1 MRKGLIFKKGIII
14 VLAAAVVT
22 SAAPVMGV
30 SGWGVMNAKAEE
42 TTTEKIPEYLLM
54 GSTRLIDN
62 GEFQDDGVSGNDDT
76 IYQGTNWY
84 YDITRNQLVL
94 ENASISGNI
103 TIQNG
108 DLSIMLSGTN
118 TMRSDMVIQSILT
131 ESGIVPTLEINGNNH
146 NGSLSCGSI
155 SVADLGLNNNN
166 LKIIGATL
174 ETSPIECSGSLTIEN
189 SHVVA
194 NEEDHSNVINGD
206 KINIVDSYVEAKA
219 TTERYEGEVIRSNQQ
234 INVSGSQ
241 IVVSRALA
249 CQEPV
254 LSDCDFSN
262 SVITKQWND
271 IETGDDVTKTYVYGK
286 AALKEDLTI
295 ASGESIEF
303 DSSASIANLDKL
315 IVKDGATILIDGAE
329 HKHNTNGN
337 ITYIWQDDKEHT
349 KGVACKDCPIGYV
362 TKETES
368 HNYNSQGF
376 CTECDAYQPAVLTTD
391 KYDIDNDDSKDKVYK
406 IGNAGQLY
414 WFAGLVNG
422 TLSGVEQNVSA
433 NAVLTADIVVN
444 KNVLKSDGTL
454 NEGTF
459 KEWTP
464 ITGSSNSTYSGIFD
478 GQNHTISG
486 LYFNQEDSYDV
497 GLFGRNN
504 GKIANAGILDSY
516 FYGTSK
522 VGGVCGN
529 NYTGTITNCY
539 NTGSVSGLGNLGGVS
554 GYNYTGS
561 ITDCYNI
568 GSVSGNEGNVGG
580 VNGWNK
586 GTITN
591 CYNVGSV
598 SGTEHY
604 VGGVNGYNDGGTIT
618 NCYNTGSSVSGSGYV
633 GGVNGRNQGTITN
646 CYNTSS
652 VSGKE
657 RYVGGV
663 IGRNESNA
671 TITNCYYD
679 STIYTGNAIGANDG
693 TTKKVEG
700 KTTEQFKTG
709 EVAYLLQNGQSEE
722 IWGQTIG
729 TDTYPVLRGAKV
741 YKSITYIGCN
751 DSSDVASVSYS
762 NEKKDVF
769 GKHNFEDGICK
780 YCGEKLAAT
789 VTKGDETIS
798 CVSLPEAIGYA
809 ENMPGSVV
817 TVMEDTNTVLD
828 INNTDSD
835 FTIDI
840 NGHKTDDID
849 VNNGKITI
857 IDSKTGGYVKGELD
871 IKKDSTVT
879 IGDVKISGTIFT
891 NGQLILNGG
900 DIYRIILADETIKL
914 YFNNSDIKI
923 NEGIYLYGAY
933 GEEIIIN
940 AEPHNVIPIV
950 LDEISVQQG
959 AAYAV
964 AGDGIVLKSDWFNVS
979 SKDSIIDLSTS
990 IEDNKLRIGA
1000 LLNYKVYAELDENK
1014 NITYS
1019 GSELKPSVKVY
1030 YNRNYMSSVQ
1040 LKEGSDYNVTYSDN
1054 INAGT
1059 ATAIVTGIGAYSG
1072 TKNVTFTIEPKKISS
1087 PTFDGLKSEYTYTGQ
1102 KVEPEFTLMD
1112 GDTVIPSN
1120 EYEVSYSDNTEVGT
1134 ATITITDATDGNYDI
1149 NCKAEFDI
1157 VKADPVINELPMAD
1171 PISYDPHKTLNEAS
1185 ISGGVVI
1192 GVSGEN
1198 ITGTWSWAD
1207 DSVVPSVDVTDYD
1220 VIFTP
1225 DEQEHYNPVSGTV
1238 QVNVSKADVNVVDLP
1253 VASAITYGDDL
1264 AKAVISGGRVS
1275 FDGIDQVEIPG
1286 TFAWKDESIKPFV
1299 SDSDKT
1305 LYTVVFTP
1313 ADSVNYNTAEIE
1325 ITVNVS
1331 KAAMPN
1337 LLLSVDNTHKTVGSI
1352 ALPGDWTWLDADTST
1367 AIKAGGSVEAT
1378 AVYVGD
1384 DKENYDSTELKIT
1397 IYRAACSEGETVK
1410 YTLKGEKAP
1419 TCTRAGT
1426 GHTECSICGDV
1437 MSTGVYVKELGHK
1450 WNSGRVTRKP
1460 TYTAT
1465 GVKTFTC
1472 TVCKTAKT
1480 ASIAKLATTDISKKT
1495 SKITVSGIE
1504 NKIYNGKVHTQKS
1517 LVVKAGAKTLRLN
1530 KDYTV
1535 TYSKNKAVGKASVI
1549 IRGKN
1554 AYSGKITKTFT
1565 IVKAAKGK
1573 TYTVGK
1579 FRYTITG
1586 AKADGTGTVAIAGT
1600 TYSRSDK
1607 KFASL
1612 TIADTVIIGD
1622 VRFKI
1627 TSVSANAFSRYTA
1640 LKNATIGNNVTSIGS
1655 NAFLSCKNLK
1665 KMTIKSAKLKS
1676 VGAKAFSGTYSKI
1689 TFAVPRNKAT
1699 AYKKLIK
1706 KGSPSA
1712 KAIYK

>member
-1 MRKGLIFKKGIII
+1 MRKGLVFKKGIIFA
-14 VLAAAVVT
+14 LAAAVVT
-22 SAAPVMGV
+22 SPAPVMGV

-42 TTTEKIPEYLLM
+42 TTTEKIPKYLLM

-62 GEFQDDGVSGNDDT
+62 GELQDDGVSGNDDT

-94 ENASISGNI
+94 ENAYISGNI
-103 TIQNG
+103 TIHNG

-131 ESGIVPTLEINGNNH
+131 ESGIVPTLEINGNNQ
-146 NGSLSCGSI
+146 NESLSCGKI
-155 SVADLGLNNNN
+155 SADDLGSNNNN
-166 LKIIGATL
+166 IKIIGATL
-174 ETSPIECSGSLTIEN
+174 ETSQIECSGSLTIEN

-194 NEEDHSNVINGD
+194 NEEDHSNVISGD

-241 IVVSRALA
+241 IMVSRALA

-362 TKETES
+362 TKETEA

-376 CTECDAYQPAVLTTD
+376 CTDCDAYQPAVLTTD
-391 KYDIDNDDSKDKVYK
+391 KYDINEDGTKDAVYE
-406 IGNAGQLY
+406 ISNAGQLY

-422 TLSGVEQNVSA
+422 TLSGVAQNKSA

-444 KNVLKSDGTL
+444 ANVLKSDGTL

-464 ITGSSNSTYSGIFD
+464 IATSASPYTGIFD

-486 LYFNQEDSYDV
+486 LYFNQENSYDV

-504 GKIANAGILDSY
+504 GKIANAGIWDSY

-539 NTGSVSGLGNLGGVS
+539 NTGSVSGLGNLGGVN
-554 GYNYTGS
+554 GYNDG
-561 ITDCYNI
+561 
-568 GSVSGNEGNVGG
+568 
-580 VNGWNK
+580 

-591 CYNVGSV
+591 SYNAGSV
-598 SGTEHY
+598 SGTERY
-604 VGGVNGYNDGGTIT
+604 VGGVSGYNDGGTIT
-618 NCYNTGSSVSGSGYV
+618 NCYNVGSVGGSGYV
-633 GGVNGRNQGTITN
+633 GGVNGWNKGIITN
-646 CYNTSS
+646 CYNTGS
-652 VSGKE
+652 VSGTGVN
-657 RYVGGV
+657 VGGV

-671 TITNCYYD
+671 SITNCYYD

-693 TTKKVEG
+693 TTEKVEG
-700 KTTEQFKTG
+700 KTIEQFKTG

-729 TDTYPVLRGAKV
+729 TDTYPVLHGPKV
-741 YKSITYIGCN
+741 YKSITYMGCN
-751 DSSDVASVSYS
+751 DSSEIASVSYS

-769 GKHNFEDGICK
+769 GKHNFEDGICR

-798 CVSLPEAIGYA
+798 CVSLPEAISYA
-809 ENMPGSVV
+809 ENMPDSVV
-817 TVMEDTNTVLD
+817 TVMEDTNTALD
-828 INNTDSD
+828 INNPDSD

-849 VNNGKITI
+849 VKNGKITI
-857 IDSKTGGYVKGELD
+857 IDSKTGGDVKGHLD

-879 IGDVKISGTIFT
+879 IGNVKISGTIHT
-891 NGQLILNGG
+891 MGQLILNGG
-900 DIYRIILADETIKL
+900 DINKIILADETIKL

-923 NEGIYLYGAY
+923 NDGIYLYGIY
-933 GEEIIIN
+933 GEKIIIN

-950 LDEISVQQG
+950 LDGIGVQQG

-964 AGDGIVLKSDWFNVS
+964 AGDGIALKSDWFNAS
-979 SKDSIIDLSTS
+979 SDDSIIDLSTS

-1000 LLNYKVYAELDENK
+1000 LLNDKVYAELDENK
-1014 NITYS
+1014 NIIYS

-1030 YNRNYMSSVQ
+1030 YNWDNMFSVQ

-1087 PTFDGLKSEYTYTGQ
+1087 PTFDGLKPEYTYTGQ
-1102 KVEPEFTLMD
+1102 KVEPEFALMD
-1112 GDTVIPSN
+1112 GETVIPSS

-1134 ATITITDATDGNYDI
+1134 ATITITDATGGNYDI

-1157 VKADPVINELPMAD
+1157 VKADPVISELPVAD
-1171 PISYDPHKTLNEAS
+1171 PISYDPHKILNEAS
-1185 ISGGVVI
+1185 ISGGAVI

-1207 DSVVPSVDVTDYD
+1207 DSTVPVVDVTDYD
-1220 VIFTP
+1220 VVFTP
-1225 DEQEHYNPVSGTV
+1225 DDQKHYNSIRGTI
-1238 QVNVSKADVNVVDLP
+1238 QVNVLTANVNIADLP
-1253 VASAITYGDDL
+1253 TASAITYGDSL
-1264 AKAVISGGRVS
+1264 AKSVLYGGTAY
-1275 FDGIDQVEIPG
+1275 FDGINKVEIFG
-1286 TFAWKDESIKPFV
+1286 TFAWKDDSLKPFV

-1352 ALPGDWTWLDADTST
+1352 ALPGDWVWLAADTAT
-1367 AIKAGGSVEAT
+1367 AIKAGGSVVAT
-1378 AVYVGD
+1378 AVYAGD
-1384 DKENYDSTELKIT
+1384 DKENYDSTELKVT
-1397 IYRAACSEGETVK
+1397 IYRAPCSDGKTVK

-1419 TCTRAGT
+1419 TCTKSGT

-1472 TVCKTAKT
+1472 TVCKTTKIG
-1480 ASIAKLATTDISKKT
+1480 SIAKLATTDISKKT

-1504 NKIYNGKVHTQKS
+1504 NKIYNGKVHTQKA

-1607 KFASL
+1607 RFASL
-1612 TIADTVIIGD
+1612 TIADTVVIGD

-1640 LKNATIGNNVTSIGS
+1640 LKNVTIGNNVTSIGA